1 MKNPM
6 IGACA
11 LLAVLGAVACSSTS
25 ESAPQSASS
34 EKLGVSAAALGVD
47 GGVDGG
53 ADAGDVIV
61 VVDAGDAGQ

>member
-6 IGACA
+6 IRACA
-11 LLAVLGAVACSSTS
+11 LLAVLGTAACSSTS
-25 ESAPQSASS
+25 ESAPQSASG

-53 ADAGDVIV
+53 ADAGDVV

>member
-11 LLAVLGAVACSSTS
+11 LAVLSAVACSSTS
-25 ESAPQSASS
+25 ESAPQSASN
-34 EKLGVSAAALGVD
+34 EKLGVSVAALGVD

-53 ADAGDVIV
+53 ADAGDVV
-61 VVDAGDAGQ
+61 VVADAGDAGQ

>member
-11 LLAVLGAVACSSTS
+11 LLAVLGTVACSSS
-25 ESAPQSASS
+25 DSAPQSASS
-34 EKLGVSAAALGVD
+34 EKLGVSVAALGVD

-53 ADAGDVIV
+53 ADAGDI

>member
-1 MKNPM
+1 MKKSM
-6 IGACA
+6 FGACA
-11 LLAVLGAVACSSTS
+11 LLALMGAVACSAS
-25 ESAPQSASS
+25 ESASN

-61 VVDAGDAGQ
+61 VDAGDAGDAGQ